1 MLKFLSF
8 DQLLCADKQNEGAV
22 GRAEHTVDLVDA
34 DVAVFCR
41 LLGGQ
46 CHFQMDR
53 NGADAI
59 LHVKAPFLG
68 LSAEQTSRRFQIVGS
83 GAFAEAVSIEHD
95 RDADL
100 QDAVINSAVIQIDS
114 LLHNGKR
121 DIRGDDHGLAG
132 QQPLV
137 NHIEY
142 SLLTEAGVTLC
153 TQIIQNE
160 EVGAHK
166 RFHVIVAVRTEVT
179 LHTVDYIRHSHKE
192 DGLQTVNQ
200 SVGNTP
206 DDLRAIIAG
215 TKAHTLKKKRVI
227 DAPAK
232 PSGSLLIDIRAKL
245 QEGKGAGYARWA
257 KNFNLKQLSQ
267 TLIYLEENGLL
278 DRGILEERTA
288 TATSRYRTLSTD
300 IKAKEQRIAEIKIM
314 QQHIINYAKTRN
326 VYVAYRKAGYSKKFL
341 AEHES
346 EIILHKAA
354 KQFFDEQGLKKLP
367 TVKSLQAEYT
377 QLLSEKKAI
386 YADYQKA
393 RDEMRSLQTAK
404 ANVDRILGE
413 DALPVE
419 REPEKDGR

>member
-22 GRAEHTVDLVDA
+22 GRAEHAVDLVDA

-142 SLLTEAGVTLC
+142 ALRAEQWHFMKPDERLPFLQEYLPEEAFR
-153 TQIIQNE
+153 
-160 EVGAHK
+160 A
-166 RFHVIVAVRTEVT
+166 
-179 LHTVDYIRHSHKE
+179 Y
-192 DGLQTVNQ
+192 DGLFSDFRMGGYRVF
-200 SVGNTP
+200 G
-206 DDLRAIIAG
+206 DIICD
-215 TKAHTLKKKRVI
+215 I
-227 DAPAK
+227 D
-232 PSGSLLIDIRAKL
+232 
-245 QEGKGAGYARWA
+245 GANR
-257 KNFNLKQLSQ
+257 
-267 TLIYLEENGLL
+267 
-278 DRGILEERTA
+278 
-288 TATSRYRTLSTD
+288 
-300 IKAKEQRIAEIKIM
+300 
-314 QQHIINYAKTRN
+314 
-326 VYVAYRKAGYSKKFL
+326 
-341 AEHES
+341 
-346 EIILHKAA
+346 
-354 KQFFDEQGLKKLP
+354 
-367 TVKSLQAEYT
+367 QAEFH
-377 QLLSEKKAI
+377 L
-386 YADYQKA
+386 
-393 RDEMRSLQTAK
+393 
-404 ANVDRILGE
+404 
-413 DALPVE
+413 
-419 REPEKDGR
+419 

>member
-1 MLKFLSF
+1 M
-8 DQLLCADKQNEGAV
+8 
-22 GRAEHTVDLVDA
+22 
-34 DVAVFCR
+34 
-41 LLGGQ
+41 
-46 CHFQMDR
+46 
-53 NGADAI
+53 
-59 LHVKAPFLG
+59 G

-95 RDADL
+95 RDADF
-100 QDAVINSAVIQIDS
+100 QDAVKNAAVIQFGS

-121 DIRGDDHGLAG
+121 NIGRDDHWLAG

-142 SLLTEAGVTLC
+142 PLLTEAGVTLC

-166 RFHVIVAVRTEVT
+166 RFHVVVTVRAEIT
-179 LHTVDYIRHSHKE
+179 LHTVDHIGHSHKE
-192 DGLQTVNQ
+192 DRLQTVNQ
-200 SVGNTP
+200 SVDNTP

-232 PSGSLLIDIRAKL
+232 PSGSLLIDIQAKL

-267 TLIYLEENGLL
+267 TLIYLEENNLL
-278 DRGILEERTA
+278 DRIVLEERT
-288 TATSRYRTLSTD
+288 TAVTAQYHTLS
-300 IKAKEQRIAEIKIM
+300 AKMKSAEQRMAEIKVL

-326 VYVAYRKAGYSKKFL
+326 TYVAYRKAGYSKKFL
-341 AEHES
+341 SEHES

-354 KQFFDEQGLKKLP
+354 KQSFDEQGLKKLP
-367 TVKSLQAEYT
+367 TVKSLQAEYA
-377 QLLSEKKAI
+377 QLLSEKKAM
-386 YADYQKA
+386 YAEYQQA
-393 RDEMRSLQTAK
+393 RDDMRSLQTAK
-404 ANVDRILGE
+404 ANVDRIFGDNSLT
-413 DALPVE
+413 AE
-419 REPEKDGR
+419 RESEKDGR